1 MTSDHARALSDGMPV
16 PDMAAAQPRPMRGEM
31 RSSEP
36 SAETSEPGDLVG
48 SVYAVSGPS
57 RIVLRRIVSPSV
69 NLVIWRRSVPN
80 AIARWLAS
88 SHKPLDADVDMLIEV
103 ARVEDALCTA
113 LVVGKQV
120 ARSGARVLAREAG
133 EFARTLASLT
143 NADVMRVR
151 LEWITSQTCCYF
163 HADRVPLRLLCTY
176 RGAGT
181 EWVSNDAADR
191 LTSPESVPR
200 PEDIQRLGTGDV
212 AIMRGWPKGE
222 SFGVPLRHR
231 SPPVAGPPQWRLLLA
246 IDPATDKV

>member
-1 MTSDHARALSDGMPV
+1 MLGN
-16 PDMAAAQPRPMRGEM
+16 QIM

-36 SAETSEPGDLVG
+36 SAETSKPDQLVG

-69 NLVIWRRSVPN
+69 NLVIWRRAVPD
-80 AIARWLAS
+80 AIARWLATS
-88 SHKPLDADVDMLIEV
+88 SQPLDAEIDMLIDV
-103 ARVEDALCTA
+103 VRVEDALSAA
-113 LVVGKQV
+113 LLVGKPV
-120 ARSGARVLAREAG
+120 ARAGISVLAREAG

-143 NADVMRVR
+143 HARVMRVR
-151 LEWITSQTCCYF
+151 LEWVTSQTCCYF

-181 EWVSNDAADR
+181 EWVSNETAAR
-191 LTSPESVPR
+191 LTAPESVPS

-222 SFGVPLRHR
+222 PSGIPLRHR
-231 SPPVAGPPQWRLLLA
+231 SPPVATPAQWRLLLA
-246 IDPATDKV
+246 IDPAADST